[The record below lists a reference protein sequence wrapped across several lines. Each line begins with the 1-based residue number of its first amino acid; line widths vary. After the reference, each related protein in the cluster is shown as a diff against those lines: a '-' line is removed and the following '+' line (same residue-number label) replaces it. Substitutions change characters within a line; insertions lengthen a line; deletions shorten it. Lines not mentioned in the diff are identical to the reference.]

1 MLILARGGFTPAEA
15 QGIVDR
21 VHLRQEVTWNKPV
34 PPEFHT
40 EVRKTASLLTSIA
53 VLSGVLG
60 LAAVMLGLFLGL
72 GRAWIRVLMGKPAA
86 TEPEF
91 LRLDLSERPDDQGN
105 RKRLSSQDCTT
116 PCAARSLTSSFDRP
130 DIPFPVLLGEQV
142 AKITTR

>member
-1 MLILARGGFTPAEA
+1 M
-15 QGIVDR
+15 
-21 VHLRQEVTWNKPV
+21 HLRQEVTWNKPV

-91 LRLDLSERPDDQGN
+91 LRLDLSERPDTRATGN
-105 RKRLSSQDCTT
+105 
-116 PCAARSLTSSFDRP
+116 
-130 DIPFPVLLGEQV
+130 V
-142 AKITTR
+142 